1 MSAFGGAP
9 ACLRRAAADRKR
21 VRRTFLDL
29 KRESMAEVAAK
40 VGVSVEELTKRVED
54 LTRLH

>member
-1 MSAFGGAP
+1 MRHAP
-9 ACLRRAAADRKR
+9 LLRWLRALLTACARRS
-21 VRRTFLDL
+21 FLDL
-29 KRESMAEVAAK
+29 KRDSMQEVASR

>member
-1 MSAFGGAP
+1 M
-9 ACLRRAAADRKR
+9 RA
-21 VRRTFLDL
+21 RRTFLDL
-29 KRESMAEVAAK
+29 KRESMAEVATK